1 MLPTTKA
8 ARRLPVALAALGL
21 AGVCAAPSVSAAP
34 PDPVGVTFFFIEN
47 STEDPEDLVFPRLC
61 SFDVAIEIE
70 GKTKS
75 IELPDGTFITT
86 APGQTATVTN
96 LDTLETLNLRISGTS
111 KTTRTGVVFRGA
123 NLIIRSTAFGDD
135 TEALLFAHG
144 RYTFD
149 TTATPKLTGVGAST
163 DICAALA

>member
-1 MLPTTKA
+1 MLSTATKA

-21 AGVCAAPSVSAAP
+21 VGVCVAPSASAAP
-34 PDPVGVTFFFIEN
+34 PDPIELTYQFIE
-47 STEDPEDLVFPRLC
+47 DPNGDLEFPLLC
-61 SFDVAIEIE
+61 SFEVAITVE

-96 LDTLETLNLRISGTS
+96 LMTGETLDFRISGTN
-111 KTTRTGVVFRGA
+111 KTTLDGVVVFRGA

-135 TEALLFAHG
+135 TNALLFAHG

-149 TTATPKLTGVGAST
+149 TTATPKFAGVGTLT
-163 DICAALA
+163 DVCAALA